1 MNFVILT
8 DYYHPIVK
16 SGSIIVGDLATELLR
31 QENFVTIVTF
41 VDDLDR
47 RYQDTMEDGVRVV
60 RIRSRSRKYG
70 MVGRLW
76 SEYSYSSKIIK
87 TLRSIDSISY
97 DSIIC
102 YSPSIFYGK
111 AIEWLKKIDDV
122 KAYLVIR
129 DIFPKWAVDAGII
142 KKGLLYK
149 FFKYIE
155 SNLYDSVDFIG
166 IEASSDVDYFNK
178 YAKPKKVE
186 VLDNW
191 SAPIESVD
199 MSLGANVLDETKVNI
214 LYGGNMGDAQDL
226 VSLIALIDDS
236 ILDGKAVLTLIG
248 EGGQVGPIRKIIA
261 DNSVKSIKILPV
273 VDRDTYLSILHR
285 ADIGLV
291 SLNKQLASNNYPL
304 KMVGY
309 IQFSMPILASVNKGN
324 EIVELINEKNIGL
337 VSLTGNKEEFNKNLQ
352 LIINNEGLRKT
363 QGRNSSDLFND
374 RFTVKAA
381 VSQISSHFS

>member
-47 RYQDTMEDGVRVV
+47 QYQDTMEDGVRII
-60 RIRSRSRKYG
+60 RIRSRSRRYG

-76 SEYSYSSKIIK
+76 AEYNYSSKIIK

-102 YSPSIFYGK
+102 YSPLIFYGK
-111 AIEWLKKIDDV
+111 AIEWLKKVDNV

-129 DIFPKWAVDAGII
+129 DIFPKWAADAGII

-166 IEASSDVDYFNK
+166 IEASSDVGYFNK
-178 YAKPKKVE
+178 YAKPEKVE

-226 VSLIALIDDS
+226 VSLITLIDDS
-236 ILDGKAVLTLIG
+236 ILDRKAILTLIG
-248 EGGQVGPIRKIIA
+248 EGGQVESIRKIIA
-261 DNSVKSIKILPV
+261 DNNVKGIKILPA

-337 VSLTGNKEEFNKNLQ
+337 VSLAGNKEEFNKNLQ

-363 QGRNSSDLFND
+363 QGHNSSDLFND